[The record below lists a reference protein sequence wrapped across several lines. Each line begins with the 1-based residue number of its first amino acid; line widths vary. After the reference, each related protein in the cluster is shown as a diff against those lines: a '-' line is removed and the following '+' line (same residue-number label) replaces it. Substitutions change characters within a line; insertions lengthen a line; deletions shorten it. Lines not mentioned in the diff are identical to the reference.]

1 MPLRVQNQNSKTRK
15 GLKQKEKEKAN
26 STRDEKKGVT
36 WASTTR
42 CTLSDLCAPDK
53 KKISNLI
60 SKVVELNSANEKLEA
75 ELATFRKES
84 EKLRNENM
92 ELHKLNGSLQTRLMQ
107 SLVLTKTYQDQI
119 KHEKRVFSMGATDA
133 GKSSAPT
140 KTTLNPIIDFS
151 NRRERDSDKGENDGV
166 RPKPAKDDSKPTSAP
181 TVSKLDKTT
190 LEDRTLYFD
199 SAYGSSKIHSFN
211 SSGAPQ
217 AQVEENSEKK
227 KAPRAP
233 DPRPAQREKSTSPS
247 THLNKNSQQQ
257 REEDGEERELE
268 VDSSLEDLIDVI
280 NTSQVNKK

>member
-1 MPLRVQNQNSKTRK
+1 MTKAAMPLRVQNQNSKTRK

-199 SAYGSSKIHSFN
+199 SALAKFI
-211 SSGAPQ
+211 
-217 AQVEENSEKK
+217 
-227 KAPRAP
+227 R
-233 DPRPAQREKSTSPS
+233 STALV
-247 THLNKNSQQQ
+247 HLKH
-257 REEDGEERELE
+257 
-268 VDSSLEDLIDVI
+268 
-280 NTSQVNKK
+280 K

>member
-151 NRRERDSDKGENDGV
+151 NRRERDSDKVKNDGV
-166 RPKPAKDDSKPTSAP
+166 RPKPAEDDSKPTSAP

-199 SAYGSSKIHSFN
+199 SDGSSKIHSFN